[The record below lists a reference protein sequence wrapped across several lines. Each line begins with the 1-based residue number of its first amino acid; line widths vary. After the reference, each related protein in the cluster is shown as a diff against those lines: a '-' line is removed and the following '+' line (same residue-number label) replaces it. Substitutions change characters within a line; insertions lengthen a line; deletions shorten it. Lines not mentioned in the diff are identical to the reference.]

1 MSWQFNPQPQSRAEF
16 QKNEKRIKDLV
27 AKCGGDKQKEIN
39 KAFEMA
45 IKITTPEKAYNRG
58 HVAREMGYE
67 HIFEVFYN
75 RAYEL
80 GSVTTAEHRDHQI
93 EKILSD
99 EVDDY
104 VIPVKKE
111 KKPKLKLKKVENPK
125 LDVIGYI
132 NPTDTV
138 TLLIPKI
145 TWNDNYGKSITEY
158 KETFKTDIDVN
169 LWINTEE
176 KCLAAYNAIIP
187 ILESQFT
194 EDMEDEGVVIGVY
207 KNGENSV
214 LFASDLDYA
223 WSNSLLY
230 NTGVIP
236 NEEVISDAHFNPDSF
251 KEEHPDKYEKIKGLF
266 HTKWK

>member
-1 MSWQFNPQPQSRAEF
+1 MWNFNPQPQSRAEF
-16 QKNEKRIKDLV
+16 VKNEKRIKDLV
-27 AKCGGDKQKEIN
+27 AKCDGDKQKEIN

-45 IKITTPEKAYNRG
+45 AKITTPEKAYNRG

-67 HIFEVFYN
+67 HIFEVFYQK
-75 RAYEL
+75 AYEL
-80 GSVTTAEHRDHQI
+80 GSVTVAEHRDHQI
-93 EKILSD
+93 EKILND
-99 EVDDY
+99 DVVDY
-104 VIPVKKE
+104 VIPEKKE
-111 KKPKLKLKKVENPK
+111 KKLKLKMKKVVNPK

-145 TWNDNYGKSITEY
+145 TWNESYDKSITEY

-169 LWINTEE
+169 IWISTEE
-176 KCLAAYNAIIP
+176 KCLDAYNKIIP

-194 EDMEDEGVVIGVY
+194 EDMEDEGIVIGVY
-207 KNGENSV
+207 KNGDNSV

-223 WSNSLLY
+223 WGNALLY

-236 NEEVISDAHFNPDSF
+236 NDEVISMAHFGPQKFEENYSDLF
-251 KEEHPDKYEKIKGLF
+251 KKVKGLF
-266 HTKWK
+266 HNKWK